1 MQLIKSIQSL
11 NLLLNFKRVL
21 IELNAKLYDRYISY
35 SLPRFLKNVENR
47 PNCGIHQSSGG
58 PIKHDSVNVSRLL
71 HSINFVTLEEVNIIS
86 PF

>member
-1 MQLIKSIQSL
+1 MG
-11 NLLLNFKRVL
+11 NLFPT
-21 IELNAKLYDRYISY
+21 AFPDS
-35 SLPRFLKNVENR
+35 KNVENR

-71 HSINFVTLEEVNIIS
+71 QSINLVTPEEVNTIS